1 MTVSVDDRAIRL
13 TGPCGVEEVD
23 TLVGYMDRHPD
34 LHIDLSAATTIHT
47 ALWQALM
54 AFRPKVMG
62 TPVSSLISDKVL
74 EELNTYIG
82 QTRQR

>member
-1 MTVSVDDRAIRL
+1 MTVSVDDTAIRL

-54 AFRPKVMG
+54 VFRPKVIG
-62 TPVSSLISDKVL
+62 TPVSSLISVKVL
-74 EELNTYIG
+74 EEINTYIG

>member
-1 MTVSVDDRAIRL
+1 MTVSVDDGAIRL

-54 AFRPKVMG
+54 VFRPKVMG
-62 TPVSSLISDKVL
+62 PPVSSLISDKVL
-74 EELNTYIG
+74 EEINAYSG

>member
-1 MTVSVDDRAIRL
+1 MTVSVDDTAIRL

-47 ALWQALM
+47 SLWQALM
-54 AFRPKVMG
+54 VFRPKVMG
-62 TPVSSLISDKVL
+62 TPVSSLILVKVL
-74 EELNTYIG
+74 EEINTYIG